1 MTQGQAKNCFYI
13 ATPQTANKVTP
24 SAPNNQIQAL
34 DRFSLF
40 DVTLNNLIQHQQKN
54 LGSAAMQQRER
65 AGSRQRALSGGEQ
78 EPPGK

>member
-54 LGSAAMQQRER
+54 LGSAAQQRER